1 MSSVFYL
8 FSLSKSREKRES
20 NKKRAGFRSRMGNC
34 IQRAQDVAVD
44 DVPTVTAQPSNPP
57 GNNISMSMLLYI

>member
-8 FSLSKSREKRES
+8 FSLSKSGEKRES
-20 NKKRAGFRSRMGNC
+20 NNKTAGFRYTMGNC

-44 DVPTVTAQPSNPP
+44 DIPSVTAQPSHPP
-57 GNNISMSMLLYI
+57 GNLSMSSILLYI